1 LPTQQHFTTILPSSP
16 TKTKPS
22 QTKKK
27 KYKEAKKMEHRIRT
41 ALEEGRI
48 EDETLLEGV
57 KLEKVISPAST
68 KQAMIARVSQM
79 RNSNVFVSSQLASS
93 HLKFSPST

>member
-1 LPTQQHFTTILPSSP
+1 
-16 TKTKPS
+16 
-22 QTKKK
+22 
-27 KYKEAKKMEHRIRT
+27 MEQRIRT

-68 KQAMIARVSQM
+68 KQAMIARVSKM
-79 RNSNVFVSSQLASS
+79 
-93 HLKFSPST
+93 

>member
-1 LPTQQHFTTILPSSP
+1 
-16 TKTKPS
+16 
-22 QTKKK
+22 
-27 KYKEAKKMEHRIRT
+27 MEHRIRT

-79 RNSNVFVSSQLASS
+79 RTNQSSLPKLITTPASL
-93 HLKFSPST
+93 LKFLPST

>member
-1 LPTQQHFTTILPSSP
+1 MTASSMIPSSP
-16 TKTKPS
+16 QKTKTS

-27 KYKEAKKMEHRIRT
+27 KYKEAKKMEQRIRT

-48 EDETLLEGV
+48 EDETLLDGV

-68 KQAMIARVSQM
+68 KQAMIARVSQIPKPC
-79 RNSNVFVSSQLASS
+79 F
-93 HLKFSPST
+93 P